1 MKTPLPVTAALA
13 WSTLGLKW
21 FEMMAASGHVIASRT
36 KRAPSPAQWVGMTS
50 EKVEA
55 AIASSSAMTRAMIGF
70 PTRDPMAM
78 WNAWARVL
86 ASGVA
91 PYHTRAIRNARSRR
105 RRR

>member
-21 FEMMAASGHVIASRT
+21 MEMMAASGQVIASRT
-36 KRAPSPAQWVGMTS
+36 RRAPTASQWIGMTS
-50 EKVEA
+50 EKIEA
-55 AIASSSAMTRAMIGF
+55 AIASSSAMSRAMSGF
-70 PTRDPMAM
+70 PTHDPMAI

-86 ASGVA
+86 SSGVA